1 MWKQVIEYDPCNV
14 KALFR
19 RAQAY
24 LRINELEKA
33 EIDINKALEVDP
45 TNRYLLLGLF
55 INVRVNPPKE
65 LHFGKSDTR
74 ATCFVSK
81 QRSLH
86 MLFIR
91 FRAMFFFINPS
102 EIIFFRDVKV
112 IYKELKNK
120 QKQYTQQEVEIFSTM
135 LSKLKTIL

>member
-1 MWKQVIEYDPCNV
+1 MYCEFQASKFIQFDHSFNNDEKFRANTLRLSCYLNNAACKLKMGEHQEVSKLCSKVIEYDPCNV

-45 TNRYLLLGLF
+45 TNR
-55 INVRVNPPKE
+55 
-65 LHFGKSDTR
+65 
-74 ATCFVSK
+74 
-81 QRSLH
+81 
-86 MLFIR
+86 
-91 FRAMFFFINPS
+91 
-102 EIIFFRDVKV
+102 DVKV
-112 IYKELKNK
+112 MYKELKNK

>member
-1 MWKQVIEYDPCNV
+1 MGEHQEVSKLCSKVIEYDPCNV

-45 TNRYLLLGLF
+45 TNR
-55 INVRVNPPKE
+55 
-65 LHFGKSDTR
+65 
-74 ATCFVSK
+74 
-81 QRSLH
+81 
-86 MLFIR
+86 
-91 FRAMFFFINPS
+91 
-102 EIIFFRDVKV
+102 DVKV
-112 IYKELKNK
+112 MYKELKNK